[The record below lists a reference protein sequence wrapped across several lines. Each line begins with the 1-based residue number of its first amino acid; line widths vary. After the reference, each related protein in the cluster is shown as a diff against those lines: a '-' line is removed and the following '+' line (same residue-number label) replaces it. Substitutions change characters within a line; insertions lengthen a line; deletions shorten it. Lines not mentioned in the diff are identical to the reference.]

1 MLVEKVFDTAVV
13 KINYAEGPP
22 AGPSLLLLHGFTG
35 RWQGFLPLIPLLSLR
50 WHVYAP
56 DYRGHGKSGRVP
68 GRYGAEDFLSD
79 VVAFVRGVVKEPAV
93 LFGHSLGALFALAL
107 AERLPDQ
114 VRALI
119 VGDIPLSRATW
130 DAMPTNQELWASL
143 RDVAA
148 REATIPEL
156 ARLLADRTVPGTEPP
171 VRHGDDP
178 KLMSVELREWAR
190 SLSQLDP
197 DVVQLHA
204 EGRRAELMLA
214 FDFEAMLG
222 GIDCPVLLLQGDPA
236 QGGLMTDRDVEYAKS
251 LLSEAYHVQ
260 IAGAGHDLGLAT
272 YELAPLSRAVLN
284 FLESL

>member
-114 VRALI
+114 VRAVI
-119 VGDIPLSRATW
+119 VGDIAFSRATW
-130 DAMPTNQELWASL
+130 DAMPTNEEMWASL
-143 RDVAA
+143 RGLAA
-148 REATIPEL
+148 REAPIPEL
-156 ARLLADRTVPGTEPP
+156 TRLLADRTVPRTEPP
-171 VRHGDDP
+171 VHYGDDP
-178 KLMSVELREWAR
+178 DVMSVELREWASSIQTWCSCMQR
-190 SLSQLDP
+190 
-197 DVVQLHA
+197 
-204 EGRRAELMLA
+204 
-214 FDFEAMLG
+214 
-222 GIDCPVLLLQGDPA
+222 GD
-236 QGGLMTDRDVEYAKS
+236 GMS
-251 LLSEAYHVQ
+251 
-260 IAGAGHDLGLAT
+260 
-272 YELAPLSRAVLN
+272 
-284 FLESL
+284 